1 MMLSS
6 ICLFQWE
13 CVCSRAVE
21 NSLGVVDEVINWL
34 YLTFSFNKFELV
46 YFNVFAQMLICNL
59 LGVRLAN
66 LAILTT
72 TKS

>member
-1 MMLSS
+1 
-6 ICLFQWE
+6 
-13 CVCSRAVE
+13 
-21 NSLGVVDEVINWL
+21 
-34 YLTFSFNKFELV
+34 
-46 YFNVFAQMLICNL
+46 CNL

>member
-1 MMLSS
+1 M
-6 ICLFQWE
+6 
-13 CVCSRAVE
+13 
-21 NSLGVVDEVINWL
+21 VDEVINWL

-46 YFNVFAQMLICNL
+46 YFNVFDQMFICNL

-72 TKS
+72 TRS